1 WVPDE
6 EEPACYCCQTP
17 FSFLLRRHHCRG
29 CGHIFCH
36 PCTDWW
42 LLPPAELEYD
52 TVQRLCETCFS
63 RLSSVEYSRTYDAW
77 GNPEDPAIV
86 MIHGASGTRRN
97 WALLGPALAQRG
109 YYAISLD
116 MPGHASRYREKLT
129 MDSAMEAI
137 AEAVNNLVP
146 SKRAFVMGGSMG
158 GYIAMTF
165 GARHL
170 DMCRGLIIGQTGTD
184 MKNSRTMLN
193 WMTRYYKLVS
203 RKTKA
208 TLVKQFHKSYPLYAQ
223 VEDEAMNE
231 LFLRTGVFLDC
242 WPDIVELMAGEDY
255 DEHMKSVGDLPV
267 LFINGEIDFR
277 EAEMKWLNA
286 AKNGRLEPRMEG
298 VEEEEEEDARQTRAL
313 RDDSDSDEDDRVGD
327 NVLEDMNDKL
337 AHTTESLAEAMERRR
352 KEQVITDTRRAGE
365 RMRKKYHL
373 DHKQDTRDDDSE
385 DRDRKAK
392 KNKKVKTHSGST
404 KSTSHHDN
412 PSPKK
417 KSEEVDAEA
426 QMREERRR
434 DDVERNKKVAERM
447 RQKYAR
453 S

>member
-1 WVPDE
+1 M
-6 EEPACYCCQTP
+6 
-17 FSFLLRRHHCRG
+17 G
-29 CGHIFCH
+29 
-36 PCTDWW
+36 
-42 LLPPAELEYD
+42 
-52 TVQRLCETCFS
+52 
-63 RLSSVEYSRTYDAW
+63 SSV
-77 GNPEDPAIV
+77 
-86 MIHGASGTRRN
+86 
-97 WALLGPALAQRG
+97 
-109 YYAISLD
+109 
-116 MPGHASRYREKLT
+116 
-129 MDSAMEAI
+129 
-137 AEAVNNLVP
+137 
-146 SKRAFVMGGSMG
+146 
-158 GYIAMTF
+158 
-165 GARHL
+165 
-170 DMCRGLIIGQTGTD
+170 
-184 MKNSRTMLN
+184 
-193 WMTRYYKLVS
+193 
-203 RKTKA
+203 
-208 TLVKQFHKSYPLYAQ
+208 
-223 VEDEAMNE
+223 
-231 LFLRTGVFLDC
+231 
-242 WPDIVELMAGEDY
+242 
-255 DEHMKSVGDLPV
+255 
-267 LFINGEIDFR
+267 
-277 EAEMKWLNA
+277 
-286 AKNGRLEPRMEG
+286 AK
-298 VEEEEEEDARQTRAL
+298 AL

>member
-1 WVPDE
+1 M
-6 EEPACYCCQTP
+6 
-17 FSFLLRRHHCRG
+17 G
-29 CGHIFCH
+29 
-36 PCTDWW
+36 
-42 LLPPAELEYD
+42 
-52 TVQRLCETCFS
+52 
-63 RLSSVEYSRTYDAW
+63 SSV
-77 GNPEDPAIV
+77 
-86 MIHGASGTRRN
+86 
-97 WALLGPALAQRG
+97 
-109 YYAISLD
+109 
-116 MPGHASRYREKLT
+116 
-129 MDSAMEAI
+129 
-137 AEAVNNLVP
+137 
-146 SKRAFVMGGSMG
+146 
-158 GYIAMTF
+158 
-165 GARHL
+165 
-170 DMCRGLIIGQTGTD
+170 
-184 MKNSRTMLN
+184 
-193 WMTRYYKLVS
+193 
-203 RKTKA
+203 
-208 TLVKQFHKSYPLYAQ
+208 
-223 VEDEAMNE
+223 
-231 LFLRTGVFLDC
+231 
-242 WPDIVELMAGEDY
+242 
-255 DEHMKSVGDLPV
+255 
-267 LFINGEIDFR
+267 
-277 EAEMKWLNA
+277 
-286 AKNGRLEPRMEG
+286 AK
-298 VEEEEEEDARQTRAL
+298 AL

-327 NVLEDMNDKL
+327 NVLEDINDKL

>member
-1 WVPDE
+1 MLEEEETTTIESPRTEEAATATTKPPDVATESEQPFSVEEDVSRKVLPPAVRPRWVPDA

-267 LFINGEIDFR
+267 LFFNGEIDFR

-286 AKNGRLEPRMEG
+286 AKNGRLEIIKEAGHMCVVDTRYRDEVKELLVDFMDEVLAKHVEEDDHEDG
-298 VEEEEEEDARQTRAL
+298 DLMHHDMKEKKEKENQEEEEENGA
-313 RDDSDSDEDDRVGD
+313 
-327 NVLEDMNDKL
+327 
-337 AHTTESLAEAMERRR
+337 
-352 KEQVITDTRRAGE
+352 
-365 RMRKKYHL
+365 
-373 DHKQDTRDDDSE
+373 
-385 DRDRKAK
+385 
-392 KNKKVKTHSGST
+392 
-404 KSTSHHDN
+404 
-412 PSPKK
+412 
-417 KSEEVDAEA
+417 SEEPA
-426 QMREERRR
+426 
-434 DDVERNKKVAERM
+434 
-447 RQKYAR
+447 YI
-453 S
+453 